1 MHGRERLSKMK
12 SMPDHKGGTGRR
24 ASVLAGILWAM
35 AAFAAAAQIGSDKV
49 SPAVAVQVL
58 PFAPRDVR
66 LLDGPFKRAMD
77 RDAAY
82 LLSLEPDRLLSG
94 FREEAGLQ
102 PKAGKYGGWE
112 AQGVAG
118 HTLGHYLSAC
128 SRMYQDTGD
137 KRFLDRVN
145 YIVDELARCQ
155 QANGDGYVA
164 AIPHGKKIFAEIAR
178 GEIRSQDFDLNG
190 GWVPWYTL
198 HKEFAGLIDAC
209 RFCGSMPAL
218 AVATNLANW
227 AQATT
232 KNLTAAQWQ
241 KMLVCEQGG
250 MNESL
255 AELYAL
261 TGDTNYLGLAEKFYH
276 QAVMD
281 PLAQGDDTLD
291 GLHSN
296 MQIPKTIGAARL
308 YELTGRQQYEDI
320 AKFFWDRV
328 ALHRSYAIGGNGDA
342 EHFFPT
348 NDFARHVDAATCE
361 TCCTYNML
369 KLSRHLFEWSPNA
382 VVMDFYERALY
393 NDILASQDP
402 ETGMFV
408 YLMSLEPGGFKTYST
423 PHDSFWCC
431 VGSGMENHARY
442 GDAIY
447 FHEAGSLYVNLFIP
461 SELTWRDKHL
471 VLRQETKFPESDSTR
486 LTFKCDQPVRLALKI
501 RWPAWAR
508 SLTVRINGKQ
518 QNLSG
523 QPESYIAL
531 DREWRDGDQVDVS
544 LPLHLHTESL
554 PETTNLVAVLYGPIV
569 LAGELGTNGMP
580 PSTYAKD
587 QTKFLRWPAPPCPV
601 FVTAPDSLLEHVQAT
616 GRPLTFRTQGIGRP
630 EDVTLVPLYQIHAQR
645 YSVYWNVLTEP
656 EWQAK
661 EARRQAENQR
671 QNDLKARLVDEL
683 QPGDKQSELDHRVQG
698 EKSDPVEAL
707 GRSLRHA
714 YDGGWFAYDLAVP
727 TNAPANLMVTYW
739 GGETG
744 PRTFDIL
751 VDDRKIATQSLH
763 QDDPGHFW
771 DKEYPL
777 PEELTKGT
785 NKVTIK
791 FQAHPGNFAGGI
803 FGLCVVK
810 RK

>member
-1 MHGRERLSKMK
+1 MK
-12 SMPDHKGGTGRR
+12 SMPDHKGSTGRR
-24 ASVLAGILWAM
+24 GRVLIGILCAM
-35 AAFAAAAQIGSDKV
+35 VAFAAGAQTGSDEV
-49 SPAVAVQVL
+49 SPAVALQVL
-58 PFAPRDVR
+58 PFAPKDVR

-94 FREEAGLQ
+94 FREEAGLT

-145 YIVDELARCQ
+145 YVVAELARCQ

-164 AIPHGKKIFAEIAR
+164 AIPNGKKIFGEIAR

-198 HKEFAGLIDAC
+198 HKEFAGLIDAG
-209 RFCGSMPAL
+209 RFCDSTAAL

-261 TGDTNYLGLAEKFYH
+261 TGNTNYLVLAEKFYH

-281 PLAQGDDTLD
+281 PLARGDDILD

-308 YELTGRQQYEDI
+308 YELTGQQRYEDI
-320 AKFFWDRV
+320 AKFFWNRV

-369 KLSRHLFEWSPNA
+369 KLSRHLFEWSPDA
-382 VVMDFYERALY
+382 GIMDFYERALY

-442 GDAIY
+442 ADAIY
-447 FHEAGSLYVNLFIP
+447 LHNDHSLYVNLFIP
-461 SELTWRDKHL
+461 SQLTWPEKGL
-471 VLRQETKFPESDSTR
+471 VLRQDTKFPESDSTR
-486 LTFKCDQPVRLALKI
+486 LTFQCALPVKLALAI
-501 RWPAWAR
+501 RWPSWAQPP
-508 SLTVRINGKQ
+508 LTVSVNGRKQ
-518 QNLSG
+518 KVSG
-523 QPESYIAL
+523 QPGSYFTL
-531 DREWRDGDQVDVS
+531 DREWHDGDQVEVR
-544 LPLHLHTESL
+544 LPMNLRMEPL
-554 PETTNLVAVLYGPIV
+554 PGATNLVAVLYGPIV

-580 PSTYAKD
+580 PSVYAKD
-587 QTKFLRWPAPPCPV
+587 QTQFLHWPAPSAPV
-601 FVTAPDSLLEHVQAT
+601 LVSAPGSLCQHIVAT
-616 GRPLTFRTQGIGRP
+616 GRPLTFRTRGVGRP

-656 EWQAK
+656 EWKAHE
-661 EARRQAENQR
+661 EARKADIQR
-671 QNDLKARLVDEL
+671 QQDLKARTVDEL

-727 TNAPANLMVTYW
+727 ANAPADLIVTYW

-744 PRTFDIL
+744 QRTFDIL
-751 VDDRKIATQSLH
+751 VNDRRIATQSLH
-763 QDDPGHFW
+763 QDEPGHFW
-771 DKEYPL
+771 DKGYPL
-777 PEELTKGT
+777 PDELTKGT
-785 NKVTIK
+785 NQVTVK
-791 FQAHPGNFAGGI
+791 FKAHPGNYAGGV
-803 FGLCVVK
+803 FGLRVVR